1 MALYR
6 PSMLVHG
13 TLPPRTWHFAAL
25 FLAKSWHFTVPTDSS
40 FQIVFPI
47 GCAPGL
53 WKTPRT
59 KRYST
64 PNGVQVKHGDCSVG
78 PKTPPTYAHASD
90 QDRFAPG
97 KAGGLRPA
105 LTAAPLRASPSYAN
119 RASRRLSNE
128 RQRSRST
135 NNPILKQQP
144 FK

>member
-64 PNGVQVKHGDCSVG
+64 PNGVQVKHGDCSVD

-97 KAGGLRPA
+97 KAGL
-105 LTAAPLRASPSYAN
+105 L
-119 RASRRLSNE
+119 
-128 RQRSRST
+128 
-135 NNPILKQQP
+135 
-144 FK
+144 